1 MDIDWCMDEMVIID
15 EERPSERPITPP
27 LPTYDELLEE
37 MNYLMD
43 RLANVKKL
51 MKFYN
56 IKK

>member
-43 RLANVKKL
+43 RLANPKCCNL
-51 MKFYN
+51 T
-56 IKK
+56 I